1 MKSEWLQVYLPS
13 VPNPD
18 MHLIYGCA
26 IFYYLYRFAISS
38 WICCLCK
45 LMCAWFMKM
54 VLLICGAWIIF
65 HMKVINIP
73 WAIILFSLPQ
83 SLFSDICHL
92 LDDGL
97 ELEIQS
103 EDYGIF
109 PFCRMNGP
117 LPELT
122 CDLTSLVLYLKLIY
136 SPLKLLLTNN

>member
-1 MKSEWLQVYLPS
+1 MLSLQTNVC
-13 VPNPD
+13 
-18 MHLIYGCA
+18 LIYEDGA
-26 IFYYLYRFAISS
+26 IDLWGLNYFSHKGDKYPLSHHIVLPTPVSLQ
-38 WICCLCK
+38 ICY
-45 LMCAWFMKM
+45 
-54 VLLICGAWIIF
+54 
-65 HMKVINIP
+65 
-73 WAIILFSLPQ
+73 
-83 SLFSDICHL
+83 L

>member
-1 MKSEWLQVYLPS
+1 MRSEWLQVYLPS

-54 VLLICGAWIIF
+54 VLLICVAWIIF
-65 HMKVINIP
+65 HIKVINIP

-83 SLFSDICHL
+83 SLFSDMLFAGWQARIRNTVWRL
-92 LDDGL
+92 WNL
-97 ELEIQS
+97 
-103 EDYGIF
+103 
-109 PFCRMNGP
+109 PFLQMNAP

>member
-1 MKSEWLQVYLPS
+1 MLSLQTNVC
-13 VPNPD
+13 
-18 MHLIYGCA
+18 LIYEDGA
-26 IFYYLYRFAISS
+26 IDLWGLNYFSHKGDKYPR
-38 WICCLCK
+38 
-45 LMCAWFMKM
+45 
-54 VLLICGAWIIF
+54 
-65 HMKVINIP
+65 
-73 WAIILFSLPQ
+73 AIILFSLPQ
-83 SLFSDICHL
+83 SLFSDIRYL